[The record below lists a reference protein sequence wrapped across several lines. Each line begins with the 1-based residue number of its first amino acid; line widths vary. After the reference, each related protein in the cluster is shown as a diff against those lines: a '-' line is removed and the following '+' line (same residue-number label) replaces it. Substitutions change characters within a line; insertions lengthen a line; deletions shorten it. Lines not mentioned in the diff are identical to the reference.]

1 MARESLTRVVFT
13 HATLALVGGAFLVGF
28 LPAGATMAT
37 AEPEPM
43 QIDLYAINDF
53 HGRVEAERG
62 VPGAASLAGAIG
74 QFRSENPHTA
84 FVSAGDNI
92 GASTFT
98 SFISDDA
105 PTIDALLAA
114 GLDVSAVGNH
124 EFDRGYA
131 DLSGRVL
138 PRYGDPKYGL
148 GANVTVSDTGAPALQ
163 PYEILD
169 IGGVRVGFIATV
181 TEQTATS
188 VTPELVRDLT
198 FGSQLDAANR
208 FAEEID
214 DLVDITVLLA
224 HDGSFAQDCATI
236 SAEQSV
242 FGRLV
247 REASPKIDAIF
258 SGHTHTPYSCTI
270 AGRPVVQAGSFGA
283 FLSHVAFDVDPL
295 TNTLLDA
302 RSDLIPLTDAT
313 GAPTYPAAP
322 GVTQIVD
329 DAVRQADF
337 LGTAPVGRIGADI
350 VRGGTPPGSDRGV
363 ESQLGNLIADVMTWA
378 VPSADLGLINPGGLR
393 TDLFYR
399 DDGTLNFREVASVQ
413 PFANTLVT
421 VELTGDQL
429 RRVLEQQWYLSGG
442 AELKRHL
449 GVSDGFRY
457 TYLPGNDPGARIVSM
472 SLNGAPIDP
481 ARQYTVVTISFL
493 AGGGDGFSTFTES
506 SKIVDTGRNDLQ
518 ATIDYFAD
526 VERRGEVV
534 MPPRLGRASVTNVP
548 DGGGNGGGDGDGNG
562 DSDAGGEPGGS
573 GSGGSPTDPTREHG
587 TSNPKLAATGAT
599 SDPTIVA
606 ATAGLAVLGGL
617 VLLSAASLNA
627 RRG

>member
-1 MARESLTRVVFT
+1 MAS
-13 HATLALVGGAFLVGF
+13 
-28 LPAGATMAT
+28 
-37 AEPEPM
+37 AEPEPT
-43 QIDLYAINDF
+43 QIDIYAINDF

-62 VPGAASLAGAIG
+62 VPGAASLAGAIE
-74 QFRSENPHTA
+74 QFRSVNPRTA

-114 GLDVSAVGNH
+114 GLDLSAVGNH
-124 EFDRGYA
+124 EFDRGYS
-131 DLSGRVL
+131 DLSSRVL
-138 PRYGDPKYGL
+138 PRYGDAKYGL
-148 GANVTVSDTGAPALQ
+148 GANVTVADTGAPALQ
-163 PYEILD
+163 PFEILD
-169 IGGVRVGFIATV
+169 VGGVRVGFIATV

-208 FAEEID
+208 FADEID
-214 DLVDITVLLA
+214 DLVDITVLLT
-224 HDGSFAQDCATI
+224 HDGSFARDCATI

-242 FGRLV
+242 FGRLI
-247 REASPKIDAIF
+247 RDASPKIDAIF

-270 AGRPVVQAGSFGA
+270 SGRPVVQAGSFGSY
-283 FLSHVAFDVDPL
+283 LSHVAFDVDPL
-295 TNTLLDA
+295 TNTLLGA
-302 RSDLIPLTDAT
+302 RSDLIPLTD
-313 GAPTYPAAP
+313 GNGSPSYPAAP
-322 GVTQIVD
+322 GVTHIVD
-329 DAVRQADF
+329 EAVRQADF

-393 TDLFYR
+393 TDLMYR

-449 GVSDGFRY
+449 GVSDAFRY
-457 TYLPGNDPGARIVSM
+457 TYLPGNAPGSRIVSM
-472 SLNGAPIDP
+472 TLNGAPVDP
-481 ARQYTVVTISFL
+481 TRLYTVVTINFL
-493 AGGGDGFSTFTES
+493 AAGGDGFSTFTES
-506 SKIVDTGRNDLQ
+506 TEIVDTGRNDLQ
-518 ATIDYFAD
+518 ATIDYFAA
-526 VERRGEVV
+526 VERQGQVV
-534 MPPRLGRASVTNVP
+534 MPPALGRASVAKAPDDGGNGDTDAP
-548 DGGGNGGGDGDGNG
+548 ERPGGDGGG
-562 DSDAGGEPGGS
+562 AS
-573 GSGGSPTDPTREHG
+573 GSTPPAPTD
-587 TSNPKLAATGAT
+587 SNSTGNATLAATGTTADTAAPAIVVT
-599 SDPTIVA
+599 SA
-606 ATAGLAVLGGL
+606 ALAVLGGL
-617 VLLSAASLNA
+617 VLLSAARLNA